1 MVSSSLVSRRLKT
14 ICIFKPLEGD
24 PEYTSVRFLYMLH
37 RLLYNMI
44 TLNLVVECA
53 VLDVVLGEL
62 SVVRERHKLHAGHK
76 LHIALGKCL
85 QL

>member
-1 MVSSSLVSRRLKT
+1 MVSSSLVSRRLNT

-24 PEYTSVRFLYMLH
+24 PEYIVDACYSILYKI
-37 RLLYNMI
+37 NI
-44 TLNLVVECA
+44 GTLNLVAECA